1 MKQVKGWWLPDT
13 DTDFDRWILDGE
25 YQKKQRDAIL
35 EFVNRD
41 GNAIDIGAHVGF
53 WLRDMCKQ
61 FKHVYAFEPIEE
73 VRQCL
78 ARNVGAE
85 NYSTYS
91 VGLGAKN
98 DVIKVNYNPAETGN
112 THASKDGNQT
122 ITIRKLD
129 DMNLPKIDYIKV
141 DTEGFEIEVLKGGE
155 KMIEKYK
162 PFIHVEVK
170 GKVLVKQG
178 LSSDDVDNYLKSLNY
193 KEVFRI
199 SSERV
204 YAHDKKWIHH

>member
-13 DTDFDRWILDGE
+13 DPDFDRWILDGE

-35 EFVNRD
+35 EFVNKD

-61 FKHVYAFEPIEE
+61 FKHVYAFEPIAE

-78 ARNVGAE
+78 AKNVGAE

-91 VGLGAKN
+91 FGLGAKN

-112 THASKDGNQT
+112 THASKDGNQS

-178 LSSDDVDNYLKSLNY
+178 LSSDDVDEYLKSLNY

-204 YAHDKKWIHH
+204 YAHNKK

>member
-25 YQKKQRDAIL
+25 YQKHQRDTIL
-35 EFVNRD
+35 KFINRT

-53 WLRDMCKQ
+53 WLKDMCNH
-61 FKHVYAFEPIEE
+61 FDYVYAFEPIEE
-73 VRQCL
+73 VRHCL
-78 ARNVGAE
+78 SRNVTAM
-85 NYSTYS
+85 NYKTYS
-91 VGLGAKN
+91 FGLGAKN
-98 DVIKVNYNPAETGN
+98 DVINVNYNPTETGN

-155 KMIEKYK
+155 NMIKEYK
-162 PFIHVEVK
+162 PFVHVEVK
-170 GKVLVKQG
+170 ERILQKQG
-178 LSSDDVDNYLKSLNY
+178 ISSNDVEDYLTSINY
-193 KEVFRI
+193 KEVMRVN
-199 SSERV
+199 SERV
-204 YAHDKKWIHH
+204 YSYK

>member
-35 EFVNRD
+35 EFVNKD

-78 ARNVGAE
+78 AKNVGAE

-91 VGLGAKN
+91 FGLGAKN
-98 DVIKVNYNPAETGN
+98 ENLKVNYNPDETGN

-155 KMIEKYK
+155 KLIKEYK
-162 PFIHVEVK
+162 PFVHVEVK

-178 LSSDDVDNYLKSLNY
+178 LSSDDVDEYLKSIDY

-204 YAHDKKWIHH
+204 YVHK

>member
-25 YQKKQRDAIL
+25 YQKHQRDTIL
-35 EFVNRD
+35 KFINRT

-53 WLRDMCKQ
+53 WLKDMCNH
-61 FKHVYAFEPIEE
+61 FDYVYAFEPIEE
-73 VRQCL
+73 VRHCL
-78 ARNVGAE
+78 SRNVTAM
-85 NYSTYS
+85 NYKTYS
-91 VGLGAKN
+91 FGLGAKN
-98 DVIKVNYNPAETGN
+98 DVINVNYNPTETGN

-155 KMIEKYK
+155 NMIKEYK
-162 PFIHVEVK
+162 PFVHVEVK
-170 GKVLVKQG
+170 ERILQKQG
-178 LSSDDVDNYLKSLNY
+178 ISSNDVVDYLTSINY
-193 KEVFRI
+193 KEVMRV

-204 YAHDKKWIHH
+204 YSYR

>member
-25 YQKKQRDAIL
+25 YQKHQRDTIL
-35 EFVNRD
+35 KFINRT

-53 WLRDMCKQ
+53 WLKDMCNH
-61 FKHVYAFEPIEE
+61 FDYVYAFEPIEE

-78 ARNVGAE
+78 SRNVTAM
-85 NYSTYS
+85 NYKTYS
-91 VGLGAKN
+91 FGLGAKN
-98 DVIKVNYNPAETGN
+98 DVINVNYNPTETGN

-155 KMIEKYK
+155 NMIKEYK
-162 PFIHVEVK
+162 PFVHVEVK
-170 GKVLVKQG
+170 ERILQKQG
-178 LSSDDVDNYLKSLNY
+178 ISSNDVEDYLTSINY
-193 KEVFRI
+193 KEVMRVN
-199 SSERV
+199 SERV
-204 YAHDKKWIHH
+204 YSYR

>member
-25 YQKKQRDAIL
+25 YQKKQRDTIL
-35 EFVNRD
+35 EFVNKN

-78 ARNVGAE
+78 AKNVGAE

-98 DVIKVNYNPAETGN
+98 DVIKVNYNPTETGN
-112 THASKDGNQT
+112 TYASKDGNQT

-162 PFIHVEVK
+162 PFVHVEVK

-178 LSSDDVDNYLKSLNY
+178 LSSDDVDEYLKSLDYN
-193 KEVFRI
+193 EVFRI

-204 YAHDKKWIHH
+204 YDHNKK

>member
-35 EFVNRD
+35 EFVNKD

-61 FKHVYAFEPIEE
+61 FKYVYAFEPIEE

-78 ARNVGAE
+78 AKNVNAE

-98 DVIKVNYNPAETGN
+98 DNIKVNYNPAETGN

-155 KMIEKYK
+155 KMIEEYK
-162 PFIHVEVK
+162 PFVHVEVK
-170 GKVLVKQG
+170 GKVLIKQG
-178 LSSDDVDNYLKSLNY
+178 LSSDDVDEYLKSINY

-204 YAHDKKWIHH
+204 YAHSNSR